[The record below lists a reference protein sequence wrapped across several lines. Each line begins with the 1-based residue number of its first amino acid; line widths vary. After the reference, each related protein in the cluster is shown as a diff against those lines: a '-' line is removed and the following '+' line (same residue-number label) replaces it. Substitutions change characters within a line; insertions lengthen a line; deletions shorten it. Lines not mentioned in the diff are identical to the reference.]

1 MQGHYKGELWGLA
14 PHPNSQIFFTVGEDE
29 FLAQWDSKNKRIIK
43 SIANEYSAKTCHV
56 SPNGN
61 YLAVGCVNGRVYIY
75 DPNSLKKISE
85 IKDIIDPDKE
95 TLSIV
100 KFSPNNEFLGVG
112 YCPP

>member
-1 MQGHYKGELWGLA
+1 
-14 PHPNSQIFFTVGEDE
+14 
-29 FLAQWDSKNKRIIK
+29 
-43 SIANEYSAKTCHV
+43 
-56 SPNGN
+56 
-61 YLAVGCVNGRVYIY
+61 VNGRVYIY

-100 KFSPNNEFLGVG
+100 KFSPNNEVLAVG

>member
-1 MQGHYKGELWGLA
+1 MRKHLQIYRFDADCFTPPFCNL
-14 PHPNSQIFFTVGEDE
+14 SQS
-29 FLAQWDSKNKRIIK
+29 AKRIIK
-43 SIANEYSAKTCHV
+43 YIANEYSAKTCHV